1 MSGINPLIDTL
12 LHEVLGRRGE
22 APAQRVLNE
31 PVKPVLSGEGPRAL
45 RSDSRLDGRPVSP
58 LTDLQ
63 RMPLPE
69 GGRALPRGEH
79 SSNAPVSTQTHFSPA
94 ARSIA
99 DVLLRFPAP
108 PSVVRT
114 PAPLMQA
121 GEPPV
126 ASTLANRI
134 ESSIRDSGLFY
145 ESHLKRW
152 YQGETTRQQLAR
164 EPQMLQVGRF
174 VAPVSAGQAQ
184 GQGISLLAAP
194 LASSLSPPKAAS
206 TGEANVGQGKIL
218 PNTVLTPAT
227 TQQGASTALMLERP
241 AVASVPD
248 AIQGRGLE
256 AAGGRDMEETLL
268 ASRRSSDVVQESLQ
282 GIVRQQLEMLVTPTI
297 RWEGDVWA
305 GIFMALVIN
314 LPPREKERREE
325 QDDTDD
331 AASGWRSDIKLEV
344 PGLGDFSASLWFYRD
359 TLSLDLTTSQVET
372 HQRLEAGLGQLQARL
387 EALDMR
393 KVQVKAR
400 WIEPENGNGLSA

>member
-31 PVKPVLSGEGPRAL
+31 PVKPVLSGEAPRAL
-45 RSDSRLDGRPVSP
+45 RSDSRLDGRPAPP

-63 RMPLPE
+63 RTPVQE
-69 GGRALPRGEH
+69 GARGLPRGEH

-99 DVLLRFPAP
+99 DVLLRFPAA

-126 ASTLANRI
+126 VSTLANRI

-145 ESHLKRW
+145 EAHLKRW

-164 EPQMLQVGRF
+164 EPQMLQAGRF
-174 VAPVSAGQAQ
+174 VATVPTSQGQ
-184 GQGISLLAAP
+184 GQGISLIGG
-194 LASSLSPPKAAS
+194 LASPLSPPKAAS
-206 TGEANVGQGKIL
+206 TGEANIVGQGKIL

-227 TQQGASTALMLERP
+227 AQQGVSTTLLLDRP
-241 AVASVPD
+241 AVAGAPE
-248 AIQGRGLE
+248 ATQARGLE
-256 AAGGRDMEETLL
+256 AVGGRDMEETLL
-268 ASRRSSDVVQESLQ
+268 ASRRSGEVVQESLQ

-314 LPPREKERREE
+314 LPAREKGREE
-325 QDDTDD
+325 QEDPDDT
-331 AASGWRSDIKLEV
+331 ASGWRSDIKLEV

-372 HQRLEAGLGQLQARL
+372 HQRLEAGLGRLQERL

-400 WIEPENGNGLSA
+400 WIEPEDGDGLSA

>member
-45 RSDSRLDGRPVSP
+45 RSDSRLDGRPAPP

-69 GGRALPRGEH
+69 GARSLPRGEH

-126 ASTLANRI
+126 ASTLASRI

-164 EPQMLQVGRF
+164 EPQMLQTGRV
-174 VAPVSAGQAQ
+174 VAPVSAGPAQ
-184 GQGISLLAAP
+184 GQGVSLLAAP
-194 LASSLSPPKAAS
+194 LASPLSSPKA
-206 TGEANVGQGKIL
+206 EANVGQGKIL

-227 TQQGASTALMLERP
+227 TQQGASTALLLERP
-241 AVASVPD
+241 AAASVPD

-314 LPPREKERREE
+314 LPPREKEREE

-331 AASGWRSDIKLEV
+331 ASSGWRSDIKLEV

-400 WIEPENGNGLSA
+400 LIEPEDDNGLSA